1 MWMYFSFFIHF
12 SPGGTA
18 FLAWYYEMVGIHVM
32 AKILFV
38 EDDELNRRMYQKI
51 FSFRGHQVDVAE
63 NGEEGIRLIREQKPT
78 LVLLDIMMPK
88 LNGLDMLR
96 QMKASPD
103 LQDIPVVVLT
113 NLIGSADA
121 EAAMAAGAV
130 KYISKSDYKPKE
142 VAEIVEGILAGYT
155 RGDVPNVKAA

>member
-1 MWMYFSFFIHF
+1 
-12 SPGGTA
+12 
-18 FLAWYYEMVGIHVM
+18 M
-32 AKILFV
+32 ARILFV

-63 NGEEGIRLIREQKPT
+63 NGEEGMKLVRDNKPT
-78 LVLLDIMMPK
+78 LILLDIMMPK

-96 QMKASPD
+96 QMKASPE
-103 LQDIPVVVLT
+103 LRDIPVVALT

-121 EAAMAAGAV
+121 EAVMAAGAV

-142 VAEIVEGILAGYT
+142 VAEIVESILAGYS
-155 RGDVPNVKAA
+155 RNDVPNAHAS